1 MDMCDKYF
9 RPPFG
14 GQGLRELVPS
24 ARPTKGSQSRAVQYR
39 ACLSLAPQKSNPQ
52 ISVSYGQ

>member
-1 MDMCDKYF
+1 MIEYGYIFDI

-24 ARPTKGSQSRAVQYR
+24 GRPTKGTQSKAIQYR
-39 ACLSLAPQKSNPQ
+39 A
-52 ISVSYGQ
+52 